1 MEMNNKLKLNKS
13 KLESELSNQ
22 KQKAKEAL
30 LSEKNKQKDIMDSL
44 NETDQQ
50 KVRTSRRLETQD
62 QDIDKLKMLYRQ
74 ISSEKSALHRE
85 KEILNEKLAK
95 KNQKLALSR
104 KELEE
109 TVQKYQKVMDENQQF
124 GSVIS

>member
-13 KLESELSNQ
+13 KLESELANY

-30 LSEKNKQKDIMDSL
+30 LQEKNKQKDIMDSL

>member
-13 KLESELSNQ
+13 KLESELANY

-30 LSEKNKQKDIMDSL
+30 LQEKNKQKDIMDSL

-50 KVRTSRRLETQD
+50 KVRTSRRLETKD